1 MDKAVL
7 TGVPCIGLND
17 SGGARIQEGV
27 ESLAGYAEIFQRNVD
42 SSGVIPQISLIMGPC
57 AGGAVYSPAL
67 TDFTFMVKDNSYMF
81 LTGPDVVKTVTK
93 EVVTKEELGGAKMH
107 SSVSG
112 VCHRQ
117 FNNDIEAIANTRRL
131 MTYLP
136 QSCYKKRPDKVWTDF
151 DRAAQS
157 SCKTLNNIVPFD
169 SNKAYDMKIVI
180 ETILDRNEFF
190 EIMPDYA
197 KNIIVGFGEVEGKVV
212 GLVGNQP

>member
-1 MDKAVL
+1 
-7 TGVPCIGLND
+7 
-17 SGGARIQEGV
+17 
-27 ESLAGYAEIFQRNVD
+27 
-42 SSGVIPQISLIMGPC
+42 
-57 AGGAVYSPAL
+57 
-67 TDFTFMVKDNSYMF
+67 
-81 LTGPDVVKTVTK
+81 
-93 EVVTKEELGGAKMH
+93 
-107 SSVSG
+107 
-112 VCHRQ
+112 
-117 FNNDIEAIANTRRL
+117 